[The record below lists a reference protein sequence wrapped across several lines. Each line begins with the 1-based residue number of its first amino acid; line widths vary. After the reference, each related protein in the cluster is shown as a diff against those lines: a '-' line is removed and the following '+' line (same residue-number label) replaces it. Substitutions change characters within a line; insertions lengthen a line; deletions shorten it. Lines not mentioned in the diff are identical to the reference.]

1 MNKTLKTIL
10 TAALLVLAMTCLTV
24 FAAAEGAG
32 ETPRFTGSVE
42 NGEYV
47 VRIPL
52 GDGDAWTFGFT
63 DGDQTAVEASAPEEV
78 DGCLVIRFAP
88 AADGE
93 ATIVLAHMADGIC
106 DECHTVEV
114 RVENGTIGTTAG
126 SFTAAPSDDE
136 LLNVLAGEWLEE
148 ETQFTSLQVE
158 WSAEGGLAL
167 TFVSP
172 MTHGAYVI
180 KATARYDCIADGLVY
195 GNGARYDLTADGTVG
210 ETPAAQDL
218 YGVVTIAGTEEA
230 PQLVWYDGETEIPF
244 ERAPALPEYT
254 YTGSDPVE
262 AALTAYMASEKW
274 GWSYLNYPGCVAI
287 PAPIVIGTETVDETH
302 MKVWANL
309 WTNTYQKMG
318 SVLKS
323 VSGGECPCVAML
335 EKDGEGWKV
344 TELTE
349 AGDGDD
355 YWADITAFT
364 GGDEKLLDGYRSA
377 GIDEEPGLSV
387 RIRFIRD
394 YVEANDLPI
403 TAYQDYGWPEVPLG
417 E

>member
-1 MNKTLKTIL
+1 MKKLLTFLLIL
-10 TAALLVLAMTCLTV
+10 TLAAAAGLAV
-24 FAAAEGAG
+24 SAAAAEEAD
-32 ETPRFTGSVE
+32 TSPVFTGE
-42 NGEYV
+42 YDGGEYV

-52 GDGDAWTFGFT
+52 SGTDAWTFGFT
-63 DGDQTAVEASAPEEV
+63 DGEQTAVEVAAAEQT
-78 DGCLVIRFAP
+78 DGCLVIRLAP

-93 ATIVLAHMADGIC
+93 ATLVLGHMADGVC
-106 DECHTVEV
+106 DGLHTVDV
-114 RVENGTIGTTAG
+114 RVENGSIEATGG
-126 SFTAAPSDDE
+126 SFTAAPSVYE
-136 LLNVLAGEWLEE
+136 LLFVLAGEWLEE
-148 ETQFTSLQVE
+148 DTQFTSLQIE
-158 WSAEGGLAL
+158 WSVDGGLAL

-172 MTHGAYVI
+172 MTHGEYVLR
-180 KATARYDCIADGLVY
+180 ATARYDCVMDALVY
-195 GNGARYDLTADGTVG
+195 GNGARFDLTAEGTAS
-210 ETPAAQDL
+210 ETPAEEGLA
-218 YGVVTIAGTEEA
+218 GFVTFAGTDEA
-230 PQLVWYDGETEIPF
+230 PQLVWHDGETEIVF
-244 ERAPALPEYT
+244 ERAPALPEYA

-262 AALTAYMASEKW
+262 AALVNHMAEENW
-274 GWSYLNYPGCVAI
+274 GANYLTYPGCAAI
-287 PAPIVIGTETVDETH
+287 PAPIVIGTEAVDETH

-323 VSGGECPCVAML
+323 VAGGECPCVAIL

-364 GGDEKLLDGYRSA
+364 GGDETLLDGFRAS

-394 YVEANDLPI
+394 YVQANGLAI
-403 TAYQDYGWPEVPLG
+403 TSFQDYGWPEVPLG